1 MMDDIERD
9 ERARQAEQ
17 KRLYH
22 KTLDAQT
29 SAKGYEVR
37 NSGMMTN
44 NEKRINRQ
52 ALESFE
58 KKGNETT
65 LMVPGLYDST
75 QSTFHRTRRS
85 SLPSLSVM
93 STSSFKHLA
102 RDPNTSMISVAQTPV
117 SMVELPKDNLST
129 LAANPI
135 AGISNMEHRNLR
147 RRSL

>member
-1 MMDDIERD
+1 MRL
-9 ERARQAEQ
+9 QEQ

-22 KTLDAQT
+22 KTLDAQA
-29 SAKGYEVR
+29 SAKDYKIR

-75 QSTFHRTRRS
+75 QSTFHKTRRS
-85 SLPSLSVM
+85 SLPSRSIM
-93 STSSFKHLA
+93 SNSSYKHLT
-102 RDPNTSMISVAQTPV
+102 RDPESSIISVTQTPV
-117 SMVELPKDNLST
+117 SMVEMPQNNLSS